1 MKKSELRKLISDYS
15 LLKIKS
21 KKHDVTDKLKQ
32 IEHRYFHETGRN
44 IIDDMS
50 QVKSPSLSFLRSK
63 ILKHSSSSS
72 GR

>member
-1 MKKSELRKLISDYS
+1 MHLLCFNIIYTTTDSILKKSELRKLISDYS

-50 QVKSPSLSFLRSK
+50 
-63 ILKHSSSSS
+63 
-72 GR
+72 